1 MGKGKLAKFADMA
14 SYENVFQYPFSVV
27 EHVPFEMKG
36 RWRNAYFHND
46 NPIVLELGCGKGE
59 YTIALAER
67 FPDKNYIGIDIKGA
81 RLWKGAKYATL
92 NKLGNVAF
100 IRTRIEFIESLFG
113 PGEIDEIWIT
123 FADPQER
130 KPRKRLTHPRF
141 LESYRRMLA
150 PGGVIHLKTDSR
162 LLHHFTL
169 ETARCNGLT
178 VLEHNEDIYGTGRA
192 DDLLSIQTF
201 YEKNF
206 LAQGIPITYLA
217 FRLDSDQ
224 PLVEPE
230 WDQEPYEQTYK
241 TLTRS

>member
-1 MGKGKLAKFADMA
+1 MGKGKLKKFK
-14 SYENVFQYPFSVV
+14 ENETFSCLVQPDTGQV
-27 EHVPFEMKG
+27 LGKDHPLKGQWRQQMFRNEH
-36 RWRNAYFHND
+36 
-46 NPIVLELGCGKGE
+46 PIVLELGCGKGE

-67 FPDKNYIGIDIKGA
+67 FPEKNFIGIDIKGA
-81 RLWKGAKYATL
+81 RLWKGARYATQHAM
-92 NKLGNVAF
+92 GNVAF
-100 IRTRIEFIESLFG
+100 IRTRVEFIESMFA
-113 PGEIDEIWIT
+113 PDEIAEIWIT

-141 LESYRRMLA
+141 LERYRHLLA
-150 PGGVIHLKTDSR
+150 PGGTIHLKTDSR
-162 LLHHFTL
+162 LLHRFTL

-178 VLEHNEDIYGTGRA
+178 VLEHDEDIYGSGRA
-192 DDLLSIQTF
+192 GDLLSIQTF

-217 FRLDSDQ
+217 FRLDGTS

-230 WDQEPYEQTYK
+230 WDQKPYEQTYK

>member
-1 MGKGKLAKFADMA
+1 MGKGKLKKFR
-14 SYENVFQYPFSVV
+14 ENETFSCLVQPTT
-27 EHVPFEMKG
+27 EELLGRDHPLKG
-36 RWRNAYFHND
+36 NWKTAMFHND
-46 NPIVLELGCGKGE
+46 HPIVLELGCGKGE
-59 YTIALAER
+59 YTVALAER

-92 NKLGNVAF
+92 NQLGNVAF

-113 PGEIDEIWIT
+113 SAEIDEIWIT

-141 LESYRRMLA
+141 LESYRRMLV